1 MSNAKDKEVGF
12 GLIAAVP
19 IRDLVGLP
27 AIIQAAGK
35 PAETAFRDFFD
46 GMLPNDNTRRAYNQA
61 IGQFFTWSTARGL
74 SLGQIKPGDVGVYLR
89 GHAGGIST
97 KKQHRSA
104 LKRFFD
110 LLVERHICLINPAA
124 VAKTE
129 KLSIKQGLTPE
140 IAKDEIRTLLTSLED
155 ESLSAIRDRA
165 AIGIM
170 LYTACR
176 AGAVARLRRSDYHG
190 RPGQMSLRFLE
201 KGGNHQAIEVRH
213 DLEQWID
220 EYIERAKLKTAAK
233 DSPLFRPLVRK
244 EQRLAPRALH
254 PNDVCR
260 MVKRK
265 IEAAG
270 IRPELSAHSFRVAT
284 ITNLISQGID
294 LAEVQEL
301 AGHADARTTKLYDR
315 TNRKATRNLV
325 ERISF

>member
-1 MSNAKDKEVGF
+1 MIHGRGELVGF
-12 GLIAAVP
+12 EYPQIV
-19 IRDLVGLP
+19 R
-27 AIIQAAGK
+27 AAGR
-35 PAETAFRDFFD
+35 PAETAYRDFFD
-46 GMLPNDNTRRAYNQA
+46 GMLPNENTRRAYNLA
-61 IGQFFTWSTARGL
+61 ISQFFNWSASRGL
-74 SLGQIKPGDVGVYLR
+74 GLAQIKPGDVGVYLR
-89 GHAGGIST
+89 AHQGSIST

-110 LLVERHICLINPAA
+110 LLVERHICVINPAA

-129 KLSIKQGLTPE
+129 KLRIKQGLTPE
-140 IAKDEIRTLLTSLED
+140 IAKDEIRAVLSSLED
-155 ESLSAIRDRA
+155 NSLSAVRDRA

-170 LYTACR
+170 IYTACR
-176 AGAVARLRRSDYHG
+176 AGAVARLRRGDYHG

-201 KGGNHQAIEVRH
+201 KGGNHQGVEVRH
-213 DLEQWID
+213 DLEQWIE
-220 EYIERAKLKTAAK
+220 EYIELAKLKSASK

-244 EQRLAPRALH
+244 EQRLAPKSLH

-260 MVKRK
+260 MVKRRF
-265 IEAAG
+265 EAAG
-270 IRPELSAHSFRVAT
+270 IRLELSAHSFRVAT

-294 LAEVQEL
+294 IAEVQEL